1 MLSVLVAL
9 TALLP
14 LTGASAG
21 PAHEDVTGGSGPAA
35 RTAGAARTAP
45 EPGAGSAAP
54 AGDLAT
60 GTESTG
66 TDGTGTE
73 STGGEST
80 GDDSTSSPSSSS
92 EASGPVAA
100 ARCGPELS
108 STDGIEAQ
116 TCVLTQGDQTW
127 ARTYYRNETGRE
139 LISVLTLMVPDGQT
153 VQMHCAVAAGD
164 TSGTCETP
172 RERTT
177 GDAAAYAA
185 VAEFAATGA
194 APGSQEA
201 EPLLLRSGS
210 DEPARS

>member
-1 MLSVLVAL
+1 VLSALVAL

-35 RTAGAARTAP
+35 RTAEAARTAT
-45 EPGAGSAAP
+45 EPGAGSAAS

-60 GTESTG
+60 GSDSAG
-66 TDGTGTE
+66 SG

-80 GDDSTSSPSSSS
+80 GDDSTSSLSSSS

-139 LISVLTLMVPDGQT
+139 LVSVLTLMVPDGQT
-153 VQMHCAVAAGD
+153 VQMHCAVTVGD
-164 TSGTCETP
+164 TSGACETP

-194 APGSQEA
+194 AAGSQEA
-201 EPLLLRSGS
+201 EPLLMRSGS
-210 DEPARS
+210 DEPA